1 MLMDKIDKMNEAFK
15 NEIATYKKETGHQK
29 NQVSD
34 KVTQIKKLEDK
45 IDQLSHCANLE
56 FPIVISKNQTA
67 PSSAINM
74 PKQQERSRE
83 NSTNAPKFINMRKQ
97 HKSPFLEEIEMDLD
111 DIMNKNPFGEVDN
124 DEIQL
129 SSFNNNVKKQAKKQ
143 DKKQGLRTQKSPLSQ
158 RISQNPQVQQMFS
171 ISDSFKQQISSVLIS
186 DDIIK
191 NMKIAKNESL
201 KKLDNQHQIN
211 SRFNDKVDQFQKE
224 KAQMGEKLADLTKDN
239 ENLKLKFSQL
249 LD

>member
-1 MLMDKIDKMNEAFK
+1 
-15 NEIATYKKETGHQK
+15 
-29 NQVSD
+29 
-34 KVTQIKKLEDK
+34 
-45 IDQLSHCANLE
+45 
-56 FPIVISKNQTA
+56 
-67 PSSAINM
+67 
-74 PKQQERSRE
+74 
-83 NSTNAPKFINMRKQ
+83 
-97 HKSPFLEEIEMDLD
+97 
-111 DIMNKNPFGEVDN
+111 
-124 DEIQL
+124 
-129 SSFNNNVKKQAKKQ
+129 
-143 DKKQGLRTQKSPLSQ
+143 
-158 RISQNPQVQQMFS
+158 MFS